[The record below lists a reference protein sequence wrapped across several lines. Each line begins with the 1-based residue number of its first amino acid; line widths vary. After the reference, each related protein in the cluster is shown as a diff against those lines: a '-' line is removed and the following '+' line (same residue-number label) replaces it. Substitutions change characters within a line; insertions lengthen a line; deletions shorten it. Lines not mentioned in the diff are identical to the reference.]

1 MHNFWLKALIIFI
14 ISTLLLPFESVS
26 AQSTLPPGPVYIVQ
40 EGDYLWDIAYRFH
53 VSQADLENAN
63 GIVDPNQ
70 ITIGQQLVIPG
81 LEDIQGILTTEDIS
95 YGETLHSLSL
105 RYHLSMDMLKRL
117 NHLTS
122 PNELYAGYSLVIL
135 QNNDPPSMGKRITL
149 STGQSLLELA
159 ILNDTDPW
167 TILAKNQADNS
178 TSLLPD
184 DIIRAPGENDT
195 GPGALSPVISSV
207 NISGLIQGKTAELQ
221 INGTEGISITGSLM
235 DHTLN
240 FFTSVDGNYYTL
252 QGVHAMAQ
260 PGLYSLNLNGNNSTD
275 DSFNF
280 SQMVLIASGNYS
292 SELINNVDPL
302 TLDPKITVP
311 EDQLWLQL
319 SSPVNPEKYW
329 AGLFS
334 SPVDPAYI
342 NCYTSW
348 YGTRRSYNGSAFDYV
363 HTGQDFCG
371 QIGNPIYA
379 AASGIVVFAGPLT
392 VRGNATMIDHG
403 HGVFSAYMHQSEI
416 LVNIGDKV
424 EQGQLIGRVGNTGR
438 VEGPHLHFEVLV
450 GGVQV
455 DPLEWLN
462 QAFP

>member
-1 MHNFWLKALIIFI
+1 VHNFWLKALIIFI
-14 ISTLLLPFESVS
+14 ISTLLLPFESAS
-26 AQSTLPPGPVYIVQ
+26 AQSTLPSGPVYIVQ
-40 EGDYLWDIAYRFH
+40 EGDYLLDIAVRFH
-53 VSQADLENAN
+53 VSLVDLENAN

-81 LEDIQGILTTEDIS
+81 LEGIQGILTTEEIS

-159 ILNDTDPW
+159 ILNGTDPW

-178 TSLLPD
+178 TSLLPG
-184 DIIRAPGENDT
+184 DIIRAPGENDS
-195 GPGALSPVISSV
+195 GPGALPPVISSI
-207 NISGLIQGKTAELQ
+207 NISGLIQGQTAEFQ
-221 INGTEGISITGSLM
+221 ISGSEGVSITGSTM

-240 FFTSVDGNYYTL
+240 FFTNVDGNYSAL

-260 PGLYSLNLNGNNSTD
+260 PGLYPLTLSINQPDGFI
-275 DSFNF
+275 FNF
-280 SQMVLIASGNYS
+280 SQDVLVITGDFLYDQPLS
-292 SELINNVDPL
+292 VDPA
-302 TLDPKITVP
+302 TLDPEITVP
-311 EDQLWLQL
+311 EDTQWLHL
-319 SSPVNPEKYW
+319 ATHISPEMFWQGV
-329 AGLFS
+329 FS
-334 SPVDPAYI
+334 LPVEPVYAE
-342 NCYTSW
+342 CFTSRF
-348 YGTRRSYNGSAFDYV
+348 GSRRSYNGSDYIYF
-363 HTGQDFCG
+363 HTGLDFCG

-379 AASGIVVFAGPLT
+379 TASGVVVFAGPLT

-416 LVNIGDKV
+416 LVNVGDKV

-462 QAFP
+462 QTFP